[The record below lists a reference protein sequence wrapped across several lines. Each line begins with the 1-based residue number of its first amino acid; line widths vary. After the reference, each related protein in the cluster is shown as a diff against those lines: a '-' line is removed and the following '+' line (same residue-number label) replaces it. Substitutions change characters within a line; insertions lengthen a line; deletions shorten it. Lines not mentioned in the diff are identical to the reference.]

1 MDAGWQSEGSRIVA
15 TIYYLFSEIW
25 NGSPVTESSEADL
38 ENVESLKTSVDEDID
53 SLKRVSKDNNDKELE
68 QEAIL
73 AMRLV
78 PWPVQLLTS
87 LL

>member
-53 SLKRVSKDNNDKELE
+53 SLK
-68 QEAIL
+68 
-73 AMRLV
+73 
-78 PWPVQLLTS
+78 
-87 LL
+87 